1 MDTRQFIEAS
11 IERLTFKIE
20 KCNERIAELSGS
32 TKPSDLTHITF
43 VTGER
48 FAHEMM
54 IRDLTHDLAMYNL
67 YDIGT
72 DPDCSEEEV
81 RAIVEQEREV
91 DYRVTVLN
99 DLLQDYEGMLEVE
112 EEGLLPHIESKS
124 SDVVYRQGLHE
135 GRLQLIQFVI
145 DDLKDFKEW
154 LVPLRERIMNDN
166 D

>member
-1 MDTRQFIEAS
+1 MDTRQFIEAT

-20 KCNERIAELSGS
+20 ECNQGIEELKGS
-32 TKPSDLTHITF
+32 NDSKDLAYTTFLVGQRSAHESMISDLK
-43 VTGER
+43 
-48 FAHEMM
+48 
-54 IRDLTHDLAMYNL
+54 HDLAIYNL

-72 DPDCSEEEV
+72 DPDCSEQEV
-81 RAIVEQEREV
+81 QAIVEEESVV

-99 DLLQDYEGMLEVE
+99 DLLQDYETLLEVE
-112 EEGLLPHIESKS
+112 EEGLPSHIESKS
-124 SDVVYRQGLHE
+124 YDMLYRQGLHE

-154 LVPLRERIMNDN
+154 LVPLPQRVMNDK